1 MHDPYF
7 QISGCW
13 GLETQI
19 VSVSF
24 SSHKTLLLGEGYE
37 KGFKPTSRSSQQ
49 ETDQRLPEL
58 RLALTERE
66 VVAPGEWS
74 EACKH
79 PAVVFPLSLI

>member
-24 SSHKTLLLGEGYE
+24 SSRKTFLLGEGYE
-37 KGFKPTSRSSQQ
+37 KGFKR
-49 ETDQRLPEL
+49 
-58 RLALTERE
+58 
-66 VVAPGEWS
+66 W
-74 EACKH
+74 
-79 PAVVFPLSLI
+79 